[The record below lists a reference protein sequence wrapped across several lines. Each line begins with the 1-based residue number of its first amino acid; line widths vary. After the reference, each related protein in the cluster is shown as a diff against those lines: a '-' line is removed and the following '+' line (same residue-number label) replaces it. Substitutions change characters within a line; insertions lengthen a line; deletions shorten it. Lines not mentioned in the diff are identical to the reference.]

1 MASVSDLLK
10 YSDQLQSTS
19 DSPQLDCELLLCFVL
34 DVDRT
39 WLRTWPE
46 KEVSTSSEA
55 NFCALLEQRIQG
67 KPIAYLVGSRGF
79 WSMDLQVSKDTL
91 IPRPETELLVE
102 LALGLRLLKNSHGL
116 DLGTGTGAIALAL
129 ATERP
134 DMNFIAVDSQAGAVS
149 LANKNCQALG
159 LSNVNIFQSD
169 WFDSVQLTE
178 DQFDLIV
185 SNPPYISTNDP
196 HLQQGDVR
204 YEPKTALVSGVDGLD
219 DLKKIITKSPFYLK
233 SDGWLLLEHGFDQGP
248 EVVHLMT
255 RAGFQKVVTHQDYN
269 QIDRVTLGQWKYVQR

>member
-1 MASVSDLLK
+1 MANISELLK
-10 YSDQLQSTS
+10 FSSQLTAIS
-19 DSPQLDCELLLCFVL
+19 DSPQLDCELLLCYTL

-46 KEVSTSSEA
+46 KEISQPLEA
-55 NFCALLEQRIQG
+55 KFRALLEQRVEGQ
-67 KPIAYLVGSRGF
+67 PIAYLIGSRGF

-91 IPRPETELLVE
+91 IPRSETELLVE
-102 LALGLRLLKNSHGL
+102 LALGLQLPKNSDGL

-129 ATERP
+129 ASERP
-134 DMNFIAVDSQAGAVS
+134 DMNFLAVDSQSGAVS

-159 LSNVNIFQSD
+159 LANVEIFQSD

-185 SNPPYISTNDP
+185 SNPPYISATDP

-204 YEPKTALVSGVDGLD
+204 FEPNTALVSGIDGLD
-219 DLKKIITKSPFYLK
+219 DLKKIIAKSPFYLK
-233 SDGWLLLEHGFDQGP
+233 PNGWLLLEHGFDQGSA
-248 EVVHLMT
+248 VARLMSE
-255 RAGFQKVVTHQDYN
+255 AGFQKVVTHQDYN
-269 QIDRVTLGQWKYVQR
+269 LIDRVTLGQWK

>member
-1 MASVSDLLK
+1 MANISELLK
-10 YSDQLQSTS
+10 FSSQLTAIS
-19 DSPQLDCELLLCFVL
+19 DSPQLDCELLLCYTL

-46 KEVSTSSEA
+46 KEISQPLEA
-55 NFCALLEQRIQG
+55 KFRALLEQRVEGQ
-67 KPIAYLVGSRGF
+67 PIAYLIGSRGF

-102 LALGLRLLKNSHGL
+102 LALGLELPKNSDGL

-129 ATERP
+129 ASERP
-134 DMNFIAVDSQAGAVS
+134 DMNFLAVDSQSGAVS

-159 LSNVNIFQSD
+159 LANVEIFQSD

-185 SNPPYISTNDP
+185 SNPPYISATDP

-204 YEPKTALVSGVDGLD
+204 FEPNTALVSGIDGLD
-219 DLKKIITKSPFYLK
+219 DLKKIIAKSPFYLK
-233 SDGWLLLEHGFDQGP
+233 PNGWLLLEHGFDQGSA
-248 EVVHLMT
+248 VARLMSE
-255 RAGFQKVVTHQDYN
+255 AGFQKVVTHQDYN
-269 QIDRVTLGQWKYVQR
+269 LIDRVTLGQWK

>member
-46 KEVSTSSEA
+46 KPVSPSSEA
-55 NFCALLEQRIQG
+55 KFCALLEQRIQS

-102 LALGLRLLKNSHGL
+102 LALDLRLPKNSHGL

-185 SNPPYISTNDP
+185 SNPPYISANDP

-219 DLKKIITKSPFYLK
+219 DLKKIITKSPFHLK
-233 SDGWLLLEHGFDQGP
+233 PDGWLLLEHGFDQGS
-248 EVVHLMT
+248 EVVRLMT

>member
-1 MASVSDLLK
+1 MANISELLK
-10 YSDQLQSTS
+10 FSSQLTAIS
-19 DSPQLDCELLLCFVL
+19 DSPQLDCELLLCYTL

-46 KEVSTSSEA
+46 KEISQPLEA
-55 NFCALLEQRIQG
+55 KFRALLEQRVEGQ
-67 KPIAYLVGSRGF
+67 PIAYLIGSRGF

-102 LALGLRLLKNSHGL
+102 LALGLQLPKNSDGL

-129 ATERP
+129 ASERP
-134 DMNFIAVDSQAGAVS
+134 DMNFVAVDSQSGAVS

-159 LSNVNIFQSD
+159 LANVEIFQSD

-185 SNPPYISTNDP
+185 SNPPYISATDP

-204 YEPKTALVSGVDGLD
+204 FEPNTALVSGIDGLD
-219 DLKKIITKSPFYLK
+219 DLKKIIAKSPFYLK
-233 SDGWLLLEHGFDQGP
+233 PNGWLLLEHGFDQGSD
-248 EVVHLMT
+248 VARLMSE
-255 RAGFQKVVTHQDYN
+255 AGFQKVVTHQDYN
-269 QIDRVTLGQWKYVQR
+269 LIDRVTLGQWK

>member
-19 DSPQLDCELLLCFVL
+19 DSPQLDCELLLCSVL
-34 DVDRT
+34 DVDRA

-46 KEVSTSSEA
+46 KTVSQSLEA
-55 NFCALLEQRIQG
+55 KFCALLEQRIQG

-79 WSMDLQVSKDTL
+79 WSMDLQVSQDTL

-102 LALGLRLLKNSHGL
+102 LALDLRLPKKSHGL
-116 DLGTGTGAIALAL
+116 DLGTGTGAVALAL

-169 WFDSVQLTE
+169 WFDSAQLT
-178 DQFDLIV
+178 DHQFDLIV
-185 SNPPYISTNDP
+185 SNPPYISANDP

-204 YEPKTALVSGVDGLD
+204 YEPNTALVSGVDGLD
-219 DLKKIITKSPFYLK
+219 DLKKIITKSPCYLQC
-233 SDGWLLLEHGFDQGP
+233 DGWLLLEHGFDQGSA
-248 EVVHLMT
+248 VADLMT
-255 RAGFQKVVTHQDYN
+255 ETGFQDVVTHKDYN
-269 QIDRVTLGQWKYVQR
+269 QIDRVTRGQWK

>member
-1 MASVSDLLK
+1 MANISELLK
-10 YSDQLQSTS
+10 FSSQLTAIS
-19 DSPQLDCELLLCFVL
+19 DSPQLDCELLLCYTL

-46 KEVSTSSEA
+46 KEISQPLEA
-55 NFCALLEQRIQG
+55 KFRALLEQRVEGQ
-67 KPIAYLVGSRGF
+67 PIAYLIGSRGF

-102 LALGLRLLKNSHGL
+102 LALGLELPKNSDGL

-129 ATERP
+129 ASERP
-134 DMNFIAVDSQAGAVS
+134 DMNFVAVDSQSGAVS

-159 LSNVNIFQSD
+159 LANVEIFQSD

-185 SNPPYISTNDP
+185 SNPPYISATDP

-204 YEPKTALVSGVDGLD
+204 FEPNTALVSGIDGLD
-219 DLKKIITKSPFYLK
+219 DLKKIIAKSPFYLK
-233 SDGWLLLEHGFDQGP
+233 PNGWLLLEHGFDQGSA
-248 EVVHLMT
+248 VARLMSE
-255 RAGFQKVVTHQDYN
+255 AGFQKVVTHQDYN
-269 QIDRVTLGQWKYVQR
+269 LIDRVTLGQWK

>member
-1 MASVSDLLK
+1 MANISELLK
-10 YSDQLQSTS
+10 LSSQLTAIS
-19 DSPQLDCELLLCFVL
+19 DSPQLDCELLLCYTL

-46 KEVSTSSEA
+46 KEISQPLEA
-55 NFCALLEQRIQG
+55 KFRALLEQRVEGQ
-67 KPIAYLVGSRGF
+67 PIAYLIGSRGF

-102 LALGLRLLKNSHGL
+102 LALGLQLPKNSDGL

-129 ATERP
+129 ASERP
-134 DMNFIAVDSQAGAVS
+134 DMNFVAVDSQSGAVS

-159 LSNVNIFQSD
+159 LANVEIFQSD

-185 SNPPYISTNDP
+185 SNPPYISATDP

-204 YEPKTALVSGVDGLD
+204 FEPNTALVSGIDGLD
-219 DLKKIITKSPFYLK
+219 DLKKIIAKSPFYLK
-233 SDGWLLLEHGFDQGP
+233 PNGWLLLEHGFDQGSA
-248 EVVHLMT
+248 VARLMSE
-255 RAGFQKVVTHQDYN
+255 AGFQKVVTHQDYN
-269 QIDRVTLGQWKYVQR
+269 LIDRVTLGQWK

>member
-1 MASVSDLLK
+1 MANISELLK
-10 YSDQLQSTS
+10 LSSQLTAIS
-19 DSPQLDCELLLCFVL
+19 DSPQLDCELLLCYTL

-46 KEVSTSSEA
+46 KEISQPLEA
-55 NFCALLEQRIQG
+55 KFRALLEQRVEGQ
-67 KPIAYLVGSRGF
+67 PIAYLIGSRGF

-102 LALGLRLLKNSHGL
+102 LALGLELPKNSDGL

-129 ATERP
+129 ASERP
-134 DMNFIAVDSQAGAVS
+134 DMNFLAVDSQSGAVS

-159 LSNVNIFQSD
+159 LANVEIFQSD

-185 SNPPYISTNDP
+185 SNPPYISATDP

-204 YEPKTALVSGVDGLD
+204 FEPNTALVSGIDGLD
-219 DLKKIITKSPFYLK
+219 DLKKIIAKSPFYLK
-233 SDGWLLLEHGFDQGP
+233 PNGWLLLEHGFDQGSA
-248 EVVHLMT
+248 VARLMSE
-255 RAGFQKVVTHQDYN
+255 AGFQKVVTHQDYN
-269 QIDRVTLGQWKYVQR
+269 LIDRVTLGQWK

>member
-1 MASVSDLLK
+1 MANISELLK
-10 YSDQLQSTS
+10 FSSQLTAIS
-19 DSPQLDCELLLCFVL
+19 DSPQLDCELLLCYTL

-46 KEVSTSSEA
+46 KEISQPLEA
-55 NFCALLEQRIQG
+55 KFRALLEQRVEGQ
-67 KPIAYLVGSRGF
+67 PIAYLIGSRGF

-102 LALGLRLLKNSHGL
+102 LALGLPLPKNSDGL

-129 ATERP
+129 ASERP
-134 DMNFIAVDSQAGAVS
+134 DMNFVAVDSQSGAVS

-159 LSNVNIFQSD
+159 LANVEIFQSD

-185 SNPPYISTNDP
+185 SNPPYISATDP

-204 YEPKTALVSGVDGLD
+204 FEPNTALVSGIDGLD
-219 DLKKIITKSPFYLK
+219 DLKKIIAKSPFYLK
-233 SDGWLLLEHGFDQGP
+233 PNGWLLLEHGFDQGSA
-248 EVVHLMT
+248 VARLMSE
-255 RAGFQKVVTHQDYN
+255 AGFQKVVTHQDYN
-269 QIDRVTLGQWKYVQR
+269 LIDRVTLGQWK

>member
-1 MASVSDLLK
+1 MANISELLK
-10 YSDQLQSTS
+10 LSSQLTAIS
-19 DSPQLDCELLLCFVL
+19 DSPQLDCELLLCYTL

-46 KEVSTSSEA
+46 KEISQPLEA
-55 NFCALLEQRIQG
+55 KFRALLEQRVEGQ
-67 KPIAYLVGSRGF
+67 PIAYLIGSRGF

-102 LALGLRLLKNSHGL
+102 LALGQQLPKNSDGL

-129 ATERP
+129 ASERP
-134 DMNFIAVDSQAGAVS
+134 DMNFVAVDSQSGAVS

-159 LSNVNIFQSD
+159 LANVEIFQSD

-185 SNPPYISTNDP
+185 SNPPYISATDP

-204 YEPKTALVSGVDGLD
+204 FEPNTALVSGIDGLD
-219 DLKKIITKSPFYLK
+219 DLKKIIAKSPFYLK
-233 SDGWLLLEHGFDQGP
+233 PNGWLLLEHGFDQGSA
-248 EVVHLMT
+248 VARLMSE
-255 RAGFQKVVTHQDYN
+255 AGFQKVVTHQDYN
-269 QIDRVTLGQWKYVQR
+269 LIDRVTLGQWK

>member
-1 MASVSDLLK
+1 MANISELLK
-10 YSDQLQSTS
+10 LSSQLTAIS
-19 DSPQLDCELLLCFVL
+19 DSPQLDCELLLCYTL

-46 KEVSTSSEA
+46 KEISQPLEA
-55 NFCALLEQRIQG
+55 KFRALLEQRVEGQ
-67 KPIAYLVGSRGF
+67 PIAYLIGSRGF

-102 LALGLRLLKNSHGL
+102 LALGLQLPKNSDGL

-129 ATERP
+129 ASERP
-134 DMNFIAVDSQAGAVS
+134 DMNFVAVDSQSGAVS

-159 LSNVNIFQSD
+159 LANVEIFQSD

-185 SNPPYISTNDP
+185 SNPPYISATDP

-204 YEPKTALVSGVDGLD
+204 FEPNTALVSGIDGLD
-219 DLKKIITKSPFYLK
+219 DLKKIIAKSPFYLK
-233 SDGWLLLEHGFDQGP
+233 PNGWLLLEHGFDQGSA
-248 EVVHLMT
+248 VARLMSK
-255 RAGFQKVVTHQDYN
+255 AGFQKVVTHQDYN
-269 QIDRVTLGQWKYVQR
+269 LIDRVTLGQWK